1 MTSKSLFFRL
11 MKEDLKRRLW
21 AFGLSFLTFFFAMPV
36 LAAMGVTNLEQQY
49 ALWMEDAGNYD
60 FGAGNTAETEFS
72 RRLGELAVESIGF
85 ENVVMGFLVITA
97 ALVLALTG
105 FLYLHSRKQ
114 VDFYHSIPVRR
125 EILFTV
131 RFVDGILV
139 IGSMYLVNL
148 LFTLGILGA
157 AGASVPGMVSGAL
170 WTFLVHMTGFLLS
183 YGLMTAAVMLTG
195 NFFISVLG
203 AIVLFG
209 YVPAVAV
216 LFQGLMQMFFV
227 TMDLRI
233 SGIAEWI
240 VHGSPVPYYVS
251 LMGEGADLPMARYG
265 ELMGRILPA
274 LLAGLVLAVI
284 AGLLYKFRPSE
295 AAGRAMAFRMT
306 KAPIKIL
313 LVVPVTILVCLLF
326 WNMYYESLGWAAF
339 GFVFALFISHGII
352 EILYNFDF
360 RKLFANPVHLGI
372 SAVLALAVIGV
383 FRYDLT
389 GYDSYLPSEEKFQ
402 SASVFTY
409 TLGDFQDYGLPVAA
423 ENGRQGREQG
433 GYLWKYMD
441 GSDYAA
447 GNMEITDYGL
457 VKDLAEAGIA
467 AAEESKAIRF
477 QNLEEPAGD
486 DAYMARIE
494 VGFKEKNGSLRY
506 RYYRID
512 MKESMDLMER
522 LYASAEYKKGAYPV
536 MSFHPE
542 TTTGI
547 YISDGNQASLVTED
561 PEMTAELLAAYQEE
575 LEALSLTE
583 RTEEIPVTALR
594 FLTEA
599 EKEYLNAIS
608 ASRTQNFSGSFRLRD
623 MDPRVNFFPVYPSF
637 TKTMGLLKEAGAA
650 LPEELEPEDV
660 ERMEIVCHY
669 EDSAFYKEYEEA
681 GWEVTEEDKETSSL
695 MIRNDGTAEAKE
707 KIRQVLEAGK
717 RSWFFDL
724 NDLAP
729 RERGFMVQ
737 VYLTPEADGTQSGE
751 PVTMGFSPY
760 EIPEFIRQEFSYD
773 PEGAYQASWG
783 LAGKKD

>member
-36 LAAMGVTNLEQQY
+36 LAAMGVTGLQQQY
-49 ALWMEDAGNYD
+49 ARWVENAGNYD
-60 FGAGNTAETEFS
+60 FGIGNTAETEFS
-72 RRLGELAVESIGF
+72 RKLGELTAECIGLD
-85 ENVVMGFLVITA
+85 NVFMGFLVITA

-139 IGSMYLVNL
+139 VGSTYLVNL

-170 WTFLVHMTGFLLS
+170 WAFLVHMTGFLLS

-203 AIVLFG
+203 SIVLFG

-216 LFQGLMQMFFV
+216 LFQGMMQMFFV
-227 TMDLRI
+227 TTNQRLSSID
-233 SGIAEWI
+233 EWI
-240 VHGSPVPYYVS
+240 IHGSPAPYYVA
-251 LMGEGADLPMARYG
+251 LIGEGSDLPMAQYG

-313 LVVPVTILVCLLF
+313 LVVPITILVCLLF
-326 WNMYYESLGWAAF
+326 WNTYYESLGWAAF
-339 GFVFALFISHGII
+339 GFVFALFISHGLI

-360 RKLFANPVHLGI
+360 RKLLANPVHLGI

-409 TLGDFQDYGLPVAA
+409 ALGDIQDYGLPVAA
-423 ENGRQGREQG
+423 ESGRRGREQS

-447 GNMEITDYGL
+447 GNMEITDYDL
-457 VKDLAEAGIA
+457 VKELAEAGIA

-477 QNLEEPAGD
+477 QNLESLEGG
-486 DAYMARIE
+486 DAYMSRIE
-494 VGFKEKNGSLRY
+494 VGFKEKSGKLRY

-512 MKESMDLMER
+512 MKESMELFER
-522 LYASAEYKKGAYPV
+522 LYASGEYKKGAYPV
-536 MSFHPE
+536 MNFHPE

-547 YISDGNQASLVTED
+547 YISDGYQASLVTED

-575 LEALSLTE
+575 LEALTLKE
-583 RTEEIPVTALR
+583 RGETVPVTALR

-599 EKEYLNAIS
+599 EREYLNAIS

-623 MDPRVNFFPVYPSF
+623 MDPQVNFFPVYPSF
-637 TKTMGLLKEAGAA
+637 TKTLGLLKEAGAA
-650 LPEELEPEDV
+650 LPEELQPEDV
-660 ERMEIVCHY
+660 ERMEIACHY
-669 EDSAFYKEYEEA
+669 EDFALYKEYEEA

-695 MIRNDGTAEAKE
+695 VIRNDGTAEAEE
-707 KIRQVLEAGK
+707 KIRQVLEAG
-717 RSWFFDL
+717 RRNWFFGL
-724 NDLAP
+724 NNLAP
-729 RERGFMVQ
+729 HEGGFTVH
-737 VYLTPEADGTQSGE
+737 VYLVPGADGTWSGE